1 MFNTTE
7 ATEGGRSLELKKW
20 LVPLR
25 NNRGAVGSIP
35 LMFFMLVAAIFLYL
49 GIDLYGYIVQ
59 QQKLTVATN
68 ELLEVVK
75 AENGYDSVNREQFN
89 RLIQKSGIDPARVT
103 LTATPKLVERGNT
116 VEVEASMEYEC
127 IGLKPL
133 GKTVKLPIRVKQDG
147 LARTFFR

>member
-1 MFNTTE
+1 MK
-7 ATEGGRSLELKKW
+7 LKRW
-20 LVPLR
+20 SAPLS
-25 NNRGAVGSIP
+25 NSRGAVGSIP

-68 ELLEVVK
+68 ELLEIVK
-75 AENGYDSVNREQFN
+75 AENGYDSINREQFDK
-89 RLIQKSGIDPARVT
+89 LVQKSGIDPAKVT
-103 LTATPKLVERGNT
+103 LSATPKQVERGGT
-116 VEVEASMEYEC
+116 VVVEARMVYEC

-133 GKTVKLPIRVKQDG
+133 GKTVELPIRVKQDG

>member
-1 MFNTTE
+1 M
-7 ATEGGRSLELKKW
+7 LLKIW
-20 LVPLR
+20 LAPLR
-25 NNRGAVGSIP
+25 NNCGAVGSIP
-35 LMFFMLVAAIFLYL
+35 LMFFTLVAAIFLYL

-68 ELLEVVK
+68 ELLEIIK
-75 AENGYDSVNREQFN
+75 AENGYDSANREQFN

-116 VEVEASMEYEC
+116 VEIEASMEYEC